1 MEEIRP
7 VIFVVDDD
15 PAVCLA
21 LRRLIRSV
29 GLDVE
34 TFTSAHD
41 FLRTRRTSAPGCLV
55 LDICLPDLSGLNLQE
70 QLAETGIDLPII
82 FITGHANI
90 PMTVRAMKAGALEFL
105 TKPVNEQDLLDAVQ
119 RGIERHRLQLL
130 ERAEISKVRAR
141 YELLTARER
150 QILALV
156 VKGWLNKQIAAEL
169 GRSEKTIK
177 VHRGRVMLK
186 MKAESVPELVRM
198 AATLDLRQ
206 GMA

>member
-55 LDICLPDLSGLNLQE
+55 LDIRLPDLSGLNLQE

-186 MKAESVPELVRM
+186 MKAESVAELVRM

>member
-55 LDICLPDLSGLNLQE
+55 LDIRLPDLSGLNLQE

>member
-1 MEEIRP
+1 
-7 VIFVVDDD
+7 
-15 PAVCLA
+15 
-21 LRRLIRSV
+21 
-29 GLDVE
+29 
-34 TFTSAHD
+34 
-41 FLRTRRTSAPGCLV
+41 
-55 LDICLPDLSGLNLQE
+55 
-70 QLAETGIDLPII
+70 
-82 FITGHANI
+82 
-90 PMTVRAMKAGALEFL
+90 MKAGALEFL

-186 MKAESVPELVRM
+186 MKAESVAELVRM